1 MESLEMTPSFWNNKR
16 VLITGHTGFK
26 GSWLTYI
33 LDSIGAE
40 VKGYSLEPNT
50 NPSLFKSLIFFLFI
64 INADKSVVL
73 SCSSLNILSKFLFLK
88 LNLCH

>member
-1 MESLEMTPSFWNNKR
+1 MELKETLKYYKGKR

-40 VKGYSLEPNT
+40 ITGYSLEPNT
-50 NPSLFKSLIFFLFI
+50 EPSLFKSLVFQKIQF
-64 INADKSVVL
+64 NYWRY
-73 SCSSLNILSKFLFLK
+73 
-88 LNLCH
+88 

>member
-1 MESLEMTPSFWNNKR
+1 MESMELNE
-16 VLITGHTGFK
+16 VLKFYKGKKVFITGHTGFN

-50 NPSLFKSLIFFLFI
+50 NPSLFKSLIFSDKFNSI
-64 INADKSVVL
+64 IGDIRNKKDVT
-73 SCSSLNILSKFLFLK
+73 
-88 LNLCH
+88 